1 MLLVSAACLH
11 IICVCNCLSET
22 LCVCV
27 CVCVVVYW
35 LYMCE
40 FSSYCYSVL
49 HCLTLG
55 ASSSSVTIVTEAGRK
70 TRMQWQRWTGVSDD
84 ITGALY

>member
-1 MLLVSAACLH
+1 MF
-11 IICVCNCLSET
+11 
-22 LCVCV
+22 
-27 CVCVVVYW
+27 VVVYS

-40 FSSYCYSVL
+40 FSSHCYSAL

-70 TRMQWQRWTGVSDD
+70 TRMQWQAWTGVSDD
-84 ITGALY
+84 ISSALH